1 MFLNWV
7 ESGILKIFGKS
18 LFIICSFLNCFPAIA
33 LSLEVPSCND
43 KTEEC
48 FNENTNYARQL
59 IMSGKFLE
67 AEDAYKSAFSL
78 GLDTN
83 NDLVAEAK
91 ANRSWNYQKLG
102 RYIEAEELNQEVID
116 YFEAPE
122 KYVASGKALSSLYN
136 NHGLIY
142 RATGRATE
150 AIDYFKDSIESSFD
164 DPEKLIKNNPDLSTV
179 TILWNTG
186 AQHVLIYRYNEAEK
200 YLDQALLI
208 ADKLGL
214 NNADVAKIYALKA
227 RLSFKKGEQAQ
238 AKDWLNKAF
247 EVINKQ
253 NEDVRAAKAGILIE
267 AAEIQNPEQEENFLK
282 EAIDLYL
289 DVYPNKNES
298 RKNAYMAY
306 GDFLNSQKRFEEAN
320 IQLEI
325 AHENAKVFPA
335 YESDWTQAQLPASR
349 AKNLCALERFNEGL
363 VLIDKSISTLREE
376 LKKDSSFNRTP
387 TWEKLAGFLE
397 IKATCLEKNGTNF
410 SALEIQRQASN
421 IYQNIL
427 NSRNNLDPNYQL
439 NKRMEYK
446 NSFVKHIE
454 LISSIGFINEESY
467 FKESL
472 KISQLAQTS
481 LASLAIKER
490 VARSDDPKIKKVEE
504 QYQIRLK
511 DLERVNKELETL
523 KANVKSDQGEINR
536 LIERRKNIE
545 KGIKI
550 SERRLRKESPGYI
563 EYLTTKPVTLKNVQ
577 ENLKKGQA
585 LISFIQSEQKLLAW
599 GISENNYYYY
609 STANLEDLIKHI
621 NTLRNAIELPIKTG
635 VAPKNLDNFPFS
647 SSHSL
652 YLELLNPFFN
662 QFLNI
667 EDLLIIPDGRLHSIP
682 FAALLS
688 EYIQNNLEPK
698 WLIKE
703 VAIGIIPSFETIASL
718 KDTTD
723 FDLDE
728 IRFIGFGN
736 PLIGQGLISKN
747 DFKRRGF
754 VEEFNQ
760 VIELPAL
767 PQTQR
772 ELELI
777 SSNFKSS
784 NINLFLG
791 EDATEETL
799 KQIDLKKFNIVAF
812 ATHAIST
819 KINSNLIEP
828 SLILTPVS
836 QADSKN
842 DGILTASDI
851 NRLKFNADLVILS
864 ACETANTS
872 LQSNQAYAGLAES
885 FFFAGSKAIL
895 ATHWEVE
902 TNSAVEITTGLI
914 RNLGQKGN
922 LTYSQ
927 ALRKSV
933 LDLIQDNEKYK
944 HPLFW
949 APYIIIG
956 NKK

>member
-18 LFIICSFLNCFPAIA
+18 LFIICSFFNCFPAIA

-67 AEDAYKSAFSL
+67 AEDVYNSAFSL

-150 AIDYFKDSIESSFD
+150 AIDYFEDSIESSFD

-227 RLSFKKGEQAQ
+227 RLSFKKEEQAQ

-282 EAIDLYL
+282 EAIVLYL

-349 AKNLCALERFNEGL
+349 AKNLCALGRFNEGL
-363 VLIDKSISTLREE
+363 VLIDKSISTLSEE
-376 LKKDSSFNRTP
+376 LKKDSSFNRTN

-427 NSRNNLDPNYQL
+427 NSRNNLEPNYQL

-446 NSFVKHIE
+446 NSFIKHIE

-472 KISQLAQTS
+472 QISQLAQTS

-490 VARSDDPKIKKVEE
+490 VARSDDPKIKKFEE
-504 QYQIRLK
+504 QYQTRLK
-511 DLERVNKELETL
+511 DLERVNEELEAL
-523 KANVKSDQGEINR
+523 KANLKSNQGEVDR
-536 LIERRKNIE
+536 LTERKKKIE
-545 KGIKI
+545 KGLNI

-563 EYLTTKPVTLKNVQ
+563 EYLTAKPVTLANVQ
-577 ENLKKGQA
+577 ENLKDGQA
-585 LISFIQSEQKLLAW
+585 LISFIQSKQKLYAW
-599 GISENNYYYY
+599 GISEDNYYYY
-609 STANLEDLIKHI
+609 STANLEGLIKNI
-621 NTLRNAIELPIKTG
+621 TILRNAIELPVRRG

-662 QFLNI
+662 EFLDI
-667 EDLLIIPDGRLHSIP
+667 EDLLIIPDGQLHSIP
-682 FAALLS
+682 FATLLS
-688 EYIQNNLEPK
+688 ENFESNIEPK
-698 WLIKE
+698 WLIRE

-718 KDTTD
+718 KDKSD
-723 FDLDE
+723 FDLEE
-728 IRFIGFGN
+728 IKFIGFGN
-736 PLIGQGLISKN
+736 PLIGQNLISKN
-747 DFKRRGF
+747 DFQKRGL
-754 VEEFNQ
+754 VEDFNE

-777 SSNFKSS
+777 SSNFKPS
-784 NINLFLG
+784 NTNLFLG
-791 EDATEETL
+791 EDATEEML
-799 KQIDLKKFNIVAF
+799 KKLDLEKFNIIAF
-812 ATHAIST
+812 ATHAISS

-836 QADSKN
+836 QGNREN
-842 DGILTASDI
+842 DGVLTASEI
-851 NRLKFNADLVILS
+851 NRLKLNADLVILS
-864 ACETANTS
+864 ACETANTN
-872 LQSNQAYAGLAES
+872 LESNQAYAGLAES

-902 TNSAVEITTGLI
+902 TNSAVNITSGLI
-914 RNLGQKGN
+914 SNLKEDEN
-922 LTYSQ
+922 MSYSQ
-927 ALRKSV
+927 ALRKSA
-933 LDLIQDNEKYK
+933 LDLMQNKDKYQ
-944 HPLFW
+944 HPFFW
-949 APYIIIG
+949 APFIIVG
-956 NKK
+956 Q